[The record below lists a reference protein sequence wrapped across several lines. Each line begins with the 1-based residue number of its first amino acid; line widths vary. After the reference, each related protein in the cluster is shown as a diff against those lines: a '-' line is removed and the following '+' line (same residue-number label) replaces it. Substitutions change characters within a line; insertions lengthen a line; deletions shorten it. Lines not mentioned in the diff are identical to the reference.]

1 MSILTVIMIIVGL
14 AILIGF
20 IILIGN
26 VSAAILIPPQ
36 KCPNCN
42 EEMKIIMSNIY
53 TGQVLYECPK
63 CHKRVSYHYDEEE
76 LVRESDGFTCPLHHK
91 KSENDKR

>member
-26 VSAAILIPPQ
+26 VSAAIFIPPQ
-36 KCPNCN
+36 KCPDCHA
-42 EEMKIIMSNIY
+42 EMEIMMSNIY
-53 TGQVLYECPK
+53 TGQVLYKCPRCGK
-63 CHKRVSYHYDEEE
+63 CVSYHYDENE
-76 LVRESDGFTCPLHHK
+76 LVREDDGFTHPLNHHK
-91 KSENDKR
+91 SKTNKR